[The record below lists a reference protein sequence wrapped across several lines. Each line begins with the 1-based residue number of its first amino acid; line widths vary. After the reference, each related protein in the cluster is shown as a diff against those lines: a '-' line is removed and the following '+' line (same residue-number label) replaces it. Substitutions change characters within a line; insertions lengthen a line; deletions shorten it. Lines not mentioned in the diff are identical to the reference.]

1 MRFYT
6 VEDNSKFSM
15 NCNYRKLLNRVRY
28 WQYITLAETENTK
41 AQCKTALAAGIA
53 DRQKIL
59 SNTDVE
65 DVKNNWTTPEIGA
78 LAPELVEENT
88 DKVNQV
94 VQFLTDWENH
104 DERLYD
110 TKGGRYK
117 LINEFTIVTKTAME
131 VYYWY
136 ARMGDAAMAHHAQN
150 KTW

>member
-41 AQCKTALAAGIA
+41 AQCKTALAAAVA

-65 DVKNNWTTPEIGA
+65 DVKNNWTTPELGA

-88 DKVNQV
+88 DKVN
-94 VQFLTDWENH
+94 
-104 DERLYD
+104 
-110 TKGGRYK
+110 
-117 LINEFTIVTKTAME
+117 
-131 VYYWY
+131 
-136 ARMGDAAMAHHAQN
+136 
-150 KTW
+150 